1 MKKTILLVMLMCLP
15 LYGSDN
21 KEIRITYRQLFD
33 AIREVETGGHPN
45 GGRDAVGD
53 SNTSNG
59 PFQIQ
64 RAYWID
70 ATQHDKTIGGT
81 YADVKNKAYAEK
93 IMMSYWHRYGSKAPS
108 AEELSRIHNG
118 GPAGYKRNSTLGY
131 WNKTRAIILR
141 NIHDAN
147 TR

>member
-1 MKKTILLVMLMCLP
+1 MCLP

-108 AEELSRIHNG
+108 AEELSRLHVG
-118 GPAGYKRNSTLGY
+118 GPAGPRRKSSLPYWYRVRKVIIRNL
-131 WNKTRAIILR
+131 NKSKD
-141 NIHDAN
+141 N
-147 TR
+147 